1 MKFDLD
7 EGLTEREYP
16 ESGTVTIS
24 TKEYRDL
31 VMGVSGWFAK
41 AKAEQSKYLDAWCKQ
56 NTYETEIVRYR
67 NYFEE
72 HPQAYAAFLEWKND
86 RETD

>member
-1 MKFDLD
+1 MKWDFE
-7 EGLTEREYP
+7 EGLQEREYP

-31 VMGVSGWFAK
+31 VMDVSVWFSK
-41 AKAEQSKYLDAWCKQ
+41 AREEHSKYLDAWCKQ

-72 HPQAYAAFLEWKND
+72 HPQEYAAFLEWKKG
-86 RETD
+86 RENE

>member
-1 MKFDLD
+1 MKWDLD

-31 VMGVSGWFAK
+31 VMDASGWFAK
-41 AKAEQSKYLDAWCKQ
+41 AKAEHEMYMNCWRKSNRLESEAED
-56 NTYETEIVRYR
+56 YR
-67 NYFEE
+67 DFFGG
-72 HPQAYAAFLEWKND
+72 HPQEYVTFLEWKKG
-86 RETD
+86 RKTD